1 MKKLLLMLI
10 IVLTTTFVKAQQLA
24 VYHTNSV
31 ITSTYNPKLKK
42 WINDPET
49 KVELSII
56 LNESTVYIDDV
67 NNSRYVI
74 DNEVEERTEGD
85 NLYFIIKGFD
95 KNKKSV
101 LIILNKNT
109 ITKKRTFSVHW
120 MVGKEQ
126 RAVIYDIKEE

>member
-31 ITSTYNPKLKK
+31 ITSTYNPKLKE
-42 WINDPET
+42 WIYDPET

-56 LNESTVYIDDV
+56 LNESTVYINDK

-74 DNEVEERTEGD
+74 DNEIEKRIEGND
-85 NLYFIIKGFD
+85 LYFII
-95 KNKKSV
+95 
-101 LIILNKNT
+101 T
-109 ITKKRTFSVHW
+109 
-120 MVGKEQ
+120 
-126 RAVIYDIKEE
+126 

>member
-31 ITSTYNPKLKK
+31 ITSTYNPKLKE
-42 WINDPET
+42 WIYDPET

-56 LNESTVYIDDV
+56 LNESTVYINDK

-74 DNEVEERTEGD
+74 DNEIEKRIEGD
-85 NLYFIIKGFD
+85 DLYFIIKGFD

-109 ITKKRTFSVHW
+109 ITEKRTFSVHW

>member
-1 MKKLLLMLI
+1 MKKIILMLI
-10 IVLTTTFVKAQQLA
+10 IVLTTTFVKAQPS
-24 VYHTNSV
+24 VFRTNSV
-31 ITSTYNPKLKK
+31 VTGTYSKKLKN
-42 WINDPET
+42 WVYNPET
-49 KVELSII
+49 KIQLSII
-56 LNESTVYIDDV
+56 FNESTVYVDDA